1 VKRVY
6 TRPGLRARIV
16 ARVTASGKGGKPGQW
31 SARKAQ
37 IVARE
42 YEAAGGGY
50 VGRRGEAQRSLRR
63 WTREDWTTS
72 DDKPAIRESGT
83 VRYLPRSAWSKLT
96 PAQRAATNAKKRA
109 ASREG
114 QQFVANTKAAR
125 AARRRAVARARKAR
139 R

>member
-1 VKRVY
+1 MSKY

-50 VGRRGEAQRSLRR
+50 TGKRSGTQRSLRR
-63 WTREDWTTS
+63 WTKEDWTTS
-72 DDKPAIRESGT
+72 DDKPAIREGGT
-83 VRYLPRSAWSKLT
+83 SRYLPRAAWKKLS

-125 AARRRAVARARKAR
+125 SARKRAIARARKAR